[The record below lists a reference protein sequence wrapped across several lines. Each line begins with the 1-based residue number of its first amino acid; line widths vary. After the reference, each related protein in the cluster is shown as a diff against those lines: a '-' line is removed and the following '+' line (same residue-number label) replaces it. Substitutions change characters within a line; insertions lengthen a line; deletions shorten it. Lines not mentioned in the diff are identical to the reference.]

1 MNKSLF
7 SEKKATFSEK
17 VRSIFPSSNN
27 VIVASSIIMKSK
39 YHLLGITALTKRL
52 SLYKEMSVT
61 NVLQ

>member
-27 VIVASSIIMKSK
+27 VIVAGSIIMKLK
-39 YHLLGITALTKRL
+39 YHLLGITDLTKRL
-52 SLYKEMSVT
+52 SLYK
-61 NVLQ
+61 